1 MSKVLDFEL
10 ITPEGI
16 LLENKITELYAT
28 TDTGEVGI
36 LYNHANF
43 KSKLGKAPVRYTLIN
58 GDKESVSVNGGIL
71 EVDNNRITILTDLAE
86 KISKN

>member
-16 LLENKITELYAT
+16 LLQNEVTELFAT
-28 TDTGEVGI
+28 TVTGEVGI

-58 GDKESVSVNGGIL
+58 GNKESVSVNGGIL
-71 EVDNNRITILTDLAE
+71 EVADNRITILTDSAE
-86 KISKN
+86 KNTNN